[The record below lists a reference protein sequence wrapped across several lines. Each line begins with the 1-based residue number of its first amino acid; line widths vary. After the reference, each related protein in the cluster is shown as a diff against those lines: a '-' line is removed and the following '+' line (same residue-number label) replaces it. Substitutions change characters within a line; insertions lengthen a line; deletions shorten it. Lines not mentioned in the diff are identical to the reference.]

1 MNGDQVTCPKILIFA
16 TGADQPP
23 PLGFPEQGKI
33 VFSPQILGTAST
45 CEMTIFLPC
54 QHKNYEF
61 QRSYDRVHYGAW
73 RIWSTIN
80 LFFLHI

>member
-1 MNGDQVTCPKILIFA
+1 MNGDQVTWPKILIFA

-54 QHKNYEF
+54 QHKNYESF
-61 QRSYDRVHYGAW
+61 KDLMIESIMGYGG
-73 RIWSTIN
+73 
-80 LFFLHI
+80 FGQP